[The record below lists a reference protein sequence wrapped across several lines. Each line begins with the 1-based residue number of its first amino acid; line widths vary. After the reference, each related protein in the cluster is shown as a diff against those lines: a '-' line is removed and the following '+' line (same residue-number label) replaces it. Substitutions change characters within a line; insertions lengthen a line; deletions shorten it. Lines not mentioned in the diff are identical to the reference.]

1 MKFKKK
7 IITIVGTRPEIIRLS
22 RIIQKLDQF
31 TDHQII
37 HTGQNYDYELDQIFF
52 KELKVRKPNYFLNC
66 SGSFAEQ
73 ISTIFVKL
81 EKILKVEKPDTFL
94 VLGDT
99 NSSLGAVIAKRLGI
113 QVFHM
118 EAGNRSYNKESP
130 EEINRKIID
139 HVSDILLPY
148 TYRSLENLIS
158 EGIPRKKIF
167 ITGNP
172 IYEVINFYKE
182 YIDKS
187 KILRKLKLKEKD
199 FFLITMHR
207 QENVDDIKTLEN
219 SIIQFNAIAKTFSKK
234 IIFPIHP
241 RTKKN
246 FKKLK
251 ISLNKNIKIISP
263 LGFFDFIKLEKNAY
277 CILTDSGTVQEE
289 GHILKIPTVII
300 RDSTERPE
308 TIESGSSII
317 VGKNLNYLENSIRI
331 QVLNSLEQDII
342 ADYFIKD
349 VSSKILK
356 ILMSTFKNNEI

>member
-31 TDHQII
+31 TNHQII

-81 EKILKVEKPDTFL
+81 EKILKVEKPDIFL

-99 NSSLGAVIAKRLGI
+99 NSSLGAIIAKRLGI

-148 TYRSLENLIS
+148 TYRSLENLTS

-167 ITGNP
+167 VTGNP

-219 SIIQFNAIAKTFSKK
+219 SIIQFNSIAKTFSKQ

-289 GHILKIPTVII
+289 GHILKTPTVII

-342 ADYFIKD
+342 TDYFVKD